1 MGEALI
7 TPDGLARLTE
17 EFDHLC
23 DVRRREVAERIRH
36 ALSTDA
42 NSAKNA
48 DYLDAREH
56 HALLERRIAILQER
70 IASAQLVEPDSSNDS
85 VDVGERV
92 RLLDLDTGEQVEFEL
107 VGSFEGNPFEGRISV
122 ASPLGEALLGR
133 RHGEV
138 AIVEA
143 PKGRIRFKILGT
155 DASAGRSTP
164 LLVSESASA
173 LEPRT

>member
-1 MGEALI
+1 MREALI

-42 NSAKNA
+42 NSAENA
-48 DYLDAREH
+48 DYLDARED

-70 IASAQLVEPDSSNDS
+70 IASAQLVEPDSSNGT

-92 RLLDLDTGEQVEFEL
+92 RLRDMDTGEQVEFEL

-133 RHGEV
+133 RRGEV
-138 AIVEA
+138 AIVDA
-143 PKGRIRFKILGT
+143 PKGQMRFTILAI
-155 DASAGRSTP
+155 DPQAG
-164 LLVSESASA
+164 
-173 LEPRT
+173 

>member
-1 MGEALI
+1 MREALI

-17 EFDHLC
+17 EFDYLC
-23 DVRRREVAERIRH
+23 HVGRREVAERIRH

-42 NSAKNA
+42 NSVENA
-48 DYLDAREH
+48 DYLGARED

-70 IASAQLVEPDSSNDS
+70 IASAQLVEPDSSNGS

-92 RLLDLDTGEQVEFEL
+92 RLRDMDTGEQVEFEL

-133 RHGEV
+133 RRGEV
-138 AIVEA
+138 ATVDA
-143 PKGRIRFKILGT
+143 PKGQMRFKILAI
-155 DASAGRSTP
+155 DASTP
-164 LLVSESASA
+164 A
-173 LEPRT
+173 